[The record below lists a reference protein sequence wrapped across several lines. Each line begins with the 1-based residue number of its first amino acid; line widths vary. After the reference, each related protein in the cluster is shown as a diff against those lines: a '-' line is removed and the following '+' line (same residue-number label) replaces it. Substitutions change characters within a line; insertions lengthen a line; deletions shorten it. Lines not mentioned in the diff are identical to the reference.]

1 VAAAT
6 AADTGNVKTQVQ
18 MIFPAT
24 PQRTAVSRLVAPTPT
39 IAPAIVW
46 VVLTGIPHT
55 HHGMM
60 GLQHSGRDNHC
71 DGVCRIMK
79 TVDELEYNG
88 DKNNGDDKS
97 QRKTIHIS
105 KSSPR

>member
-1 VAAAT
+1 MAAAT

-24 PQRTAVSRLVAPTPT
+24 PQRTTVSRLVAPTPT

-55 HHGMM
+55 SRHDGASALGSRQPWRWRLPHHEN
-60 GLQHSGRDNHC
+60 R
-71 DGVCRIMK
+71 
-79 TVDELEYNG
+79 
-88 DKNNGDDKS
+88 
-97 QRKTIHIS
+97 
-105 KSSPR
+105 